1 MTDQKE
7 IAETLDCV
15 GLYCPQPLFMTKTAI
30 ESIEVGEILEVLAD
44 DPAADADLHAFTK
57 RTGHEMVCFEKDD
70 SGAVVESAYT
80 DMVRYAFSEPGRVG
94 PPEAP
99 RVPEHDTTPGPG
111 GTDSRPR
118 SAARY
123 VPVRGRT
130 LEHLSETIEDA
141 PDRVPEDD
149 QDGDQPD
156 RHKRQNERILGK
168 ALARI
173 LVPKTFEE

>member
-1 MTDQKE
+1 
-7 IAETLDCV
+7 
-15 GLYCPQPLFMTKTAI
+15 
-30 ESIEVGEILEVLAD
+30 
-44 DPAADADLHAFTK
+44 
-57 RTGHEMVCFEKDD
+57 
-70 SGAVVESAYT
+70 
-80 DMVRYAFSEPGRVG
+80 MVRYTFSEPGRVG

-111 GTDSRPR
+111 GTDSRPW

-149 QDGDQPD
+149 QDGDQPKNTAQD
-156 RHKRQNERILGK
+156 STDQNAE
-168 ALARI
+168 ALSETPSEA
-173 LVPKTFEE
+173 PAETKSKTTRSRRTRGSTASKPPQRRRPRKTES